1 MVNTALSTHRLA
13 AAVLMLCAMS
23 AANAAPVVV
32 SQLGGATGWT
42 SGDTRTVTGAASNA
56 AQIASQIQFLGDGVV
71 SADANGGTPDAS
83 LNGSHLGKGAVRLD
97 GMASNSGKTDIGYVN
112 LNGIASANALVD
124 SNFSLSF
131 RHARDPNP
139 NQPRTVGQSISIANG
154 LSNCG
159 VTNNQSCY
167 YTFSYVDPTL
177 GANTW
182 LTANITADSGEYY
195 LYGAGAAGGAGPRKT
210 LADWALDATW
220 GSLLNDDNVDDYNV
234 VRLGFNIG
242 SSSRFGLVYVDWLQT
257 NLLNGGEMIDFAAPA
272 AAQVPEPQTLAL
284 VAVALLGLGAARRR
298 SR

>member
-1 MVNTALSTHRLA
+1 MVNATLSTHRLA

-42 SGDTRTVTGAASNA
+42 SGDTRTVTGAQSNA

-83 LNGSHLGKGAVRLD
+83 LTGSYLGRGAVRLD
-97 GMASNSGKTDIGYVN
+97 GMVNNMGKSDIGYVN
-112 LNGIASANALVD
+112 LNGIAAASALLD
-124 SNFSLSF
+124 SSFSTSF
-131 RHARDPNP
+131 RYARDPNP
-139 NQPRTVGQSISIANG
+139 NQARTLSQGISITNG

-159 VTNNQSCY
+159 VDKNKACY
-167 YTFSYVDPTL
+167 YTFSYVDQTL
-177 GANTW
+177 GANEW
-182 LTANITADSGEYY
+182 LTANTTANIGQYY
-195 LYGAGAAGGAGPRKT
+195 LYEDGKIVGGGLRKT
-210 LADWALDATW
+210 LAEWAQDAAW
-220 GSLLNDDNVDDYNV
+220 SSLLDDNNVDDYNV
-234 VRLGFNIG
+234 VRMGFNIG
-242 SSSRFGLVYVDWLQT
+242 SSSRFGLVYVDWLET
-257 NLLNGGEMIDFAAPA
+257 SLLNGGDRIDFAAPT